1 MLFLLQYNKIN
12 FKGFIMILNFYKLL
26 FVLFFAFI
34 GYHNSQFKDISPVI
48 SAVTGGCF
56 ALFLILI
63 IEKIKKSEL
72 KYLWSSTLGILSG
85 VILGW
90 AMFEIFKS
98 IAVSS
103 PFQGY
108 IFFKILFLVGFPLTG
123 LFIGIQKSNMFSPLN
138 IKEFF
143 RGSSIFTESFL
154 LDTSAIIDGRIVPI
168 TESGFI
174 EGELIITQFVLAEL
188 QMIADSHDKDKRI
201 RGRRGLD
208 IIDKLRNNPHIPVTI
223 SNKTVGE
230 AKSVDQKLVLL
241 AKELNLKLVTN
252 DINLSKI
259 AKLQDIK
266 VLNINNLAFA
276 LKPVVYPGERLK
288 VSLAGTGKEKNQA
301 VAYLDDGTMIIVE
314 NARHFIGKEIK
325 IEVTSVL
332 QTTSGKMIFGKKI
345 NGKN

>member
-1 MLFLLQYNKIN
+1 
-12 FKGFIMILNFYKLL
+12 
-26 FVLFFAFI
+26 
-34 GYHNSQFKDISPVI
+34 
-48 SAVTGGCF
+48 
-56 ALFLILI
+56 
-63 IEKIKKSEL
+63 
-72 KYLWSSTLGILSG
+72 
-85 VILGW
+85 
-90 AMFEIFKS
+90 
-98 IAVSS
+98 
-103 PFQGY
+103 
-108 IFFKILFLVGFPLTG
+108 
-123 LFIGIQKSNMFSPLN
+123 
-138 IKEFF
+138 
-143 RGSSIFTESFL
+143 
-154 LDTSAIIDGRIVPI
+154 
-168 TESGFI
+168 
-174 EGELIITQFVLAEL
+174 
-188 QMIADSHDKDKRI
+188 MIADSHDKDKRI

-223 SNKTVGE
+223 SNKTVGA

-314 NARHFIGKEIK
+314 NARHNIGKEIK

-332 QTTSGKMIFGKKI
+332 QTTSGKMIFGKKV